1 MYIFPYFISLLLSF
15 LIFVDCYQIRV
26 QKQWFRYPG
35 NPGVKIRLTKKG
47 ANHVKSMGV
56 HVFNEYIS
64 KLRDYSTS
72 LPFPQ
77 IGLNGVVNLKKLRVT
92 NYHPPHLSVLNFLP
106 PRHIVLGLENLDVSL
121 SSDFVA
127 NVPPLTFEGSLDGSI
142 IGMTIAVTTE
152 LLTDTNGRMNAIVRN
167 CSALVDRSHVTL
179 NPTGPMGLLVKT
191 FENSLNDS
199 VKKRIPEIFCARLQN
214 LLEKNVAKLF
224 DNLIKIDLKE
234 YFPKI
239 HDNLVVRDVF
249 SSFMSQ
255 FSHGMFI
262 DNKMISQPFITMD
275 YIETNHL
282 GETRFPSSSHS
293 TPFYPRP
300 MELPESSGDSMVHF
314 YISDHIFNTMLY
326 QAYQD
331 NRLSMKIDET
341 NLPSEMSSF
350 VATSCPTRKNPTILC
365 VGHLISQIGKSY
377 PNSTAS
383 FVILPHGLPYVM
395 INPNAVSIDL
405 SNRIL
410 TYVQPESDRLSQNKT
425 QILVFSING
434 QADIIFDTNEKDLN
448 AKLNMNRFNIRLHRS
463 SVRGIDESS
472 IARLSPL
479 SKSFITPRL
488 NAAIQKAVKFPA
500 QDTIKFINP
509 KLKNFEGF
517 MALSSDFEL
526 NREKIMNYVMKT
538 LI

>member
-1 MYIFPYFISLLLSF
+1 MVQIS
-15 LIFVDCYQIRV
+15 R
-26 QKQWFRYPG
+26 
-35 NPGVKIRLTKKG
+35 
-47 ANHVKSMGV
+47 
-56 HVFNEYIS
+56 
-64 KLRDYSTS
+64 
-72 LPFPQ
+72 
-77 IGLNGVVNLKKLRVT
+77 
-92 NYHPPHLSVLNFLP
+92 
-106 PRHIVLGLENLDVSL
+106 L

-191 FENSLNDS
+191 FEN
-199 VKKRIPEIFCARLQN
+199 
-214 LLEKNVAKLF
+214 
-224 DNLIKIDLKE
+224 
-234 YFPKI
+234 
-239 HDNLVVRDVF
+239 
-249 SSFMSQ
+249 
-255 FSHGMFI
+255 
-262 DNKMISQPFITMD
+262 
-275 YIETNHL
+275 
-282 GETRFPSSSHS
+282 
-293 TPFYPRP
+293 
-300 MELPESSGDSMVHF
+300 
-314 YISDHIFNTMLY
+314 
-326 QAYQD
+326 
-331 NRLSMKIDET
+331 
-341 NLPSEMSSF
+341 
-350 VATSCPTRKNPTILC
+350 
-365 VGHLISQIGKSY
+365 
-377 PNSTAS
+377 
-383 FVILPHGLPYVM
+383 
-395 INPNAVSIDL
+395 
-405 SNRIL
+405 NRIL